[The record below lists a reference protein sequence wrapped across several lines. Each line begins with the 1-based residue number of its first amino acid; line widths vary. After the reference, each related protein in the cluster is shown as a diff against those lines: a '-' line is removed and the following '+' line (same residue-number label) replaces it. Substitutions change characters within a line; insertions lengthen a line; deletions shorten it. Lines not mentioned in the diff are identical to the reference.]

1 MQHLPDDALTLLA
14 LGEPATDEETAHLE
28 QCPQCRADF
37 GSFSRVVT
45 AARRA
50 GSPASGAGGNDGG
63 NPAAVPPERHGFTGA
78 APEPPAPSVWA
89 GIHQALNLDAEL
101 RKDPLGAP
109 EDSAP
114 VPSPGSSPASS
125 PASSPVPSLAAARSR
140 RTGTWLAAAAAAV
153 VVAGAGTWGA
163 LRAVDSVP
171 GTEVVAS
178 ADLSPLA
185 SSSDTGSAVVDQL
198 PDGRRELVVTSGSD
212 AAQGYR
218 EVWLLAPDAQSMV
231 SLGAMT
237 GTEAR
242 FVLPADLDLSS
253 YPVVD
258 ISDEPF
264 DGDPAHSGNSILR
277 GQLDL

>member
-28 QCPQCRADF
+28 QCPRCRADF

-45 AARRA
+45 AARRTSTQES
-50 GSPASGAGGNDGG
+50 GSGRQPAYA
-63 NPAAVPPERHGFTGA
+63 PPEREDPSDA
-78 APEPPAPSVWA
+78 ALQPPAPSVWA
-89 GIHQALNLDAEL
+89 GIHQALNLDEEL
-101 RKDPLGAP
+101 REDPL
-109 EDSAP
+109 
-114 VPSPGSSPASS
+114 
-125 PASSPVPSLAAARSR
+125 SSPVPSLAAARRR
-140 RTGTWLAAAAAAV
+140 RTVTWLAAAAAAV

-163 LRAVDSVP
+163 LRTVDSLP
-171 GTEVVAS
+171 GPEPVAS
-178 ADLSPLA
+178 ADLAPLA
-185 SSSDTGSAVVDQL
+185 SYSETGSAVVDQL

-231 SLGAMT
+231 SLGAMA
-237 GTEAR
+237 GTEGR
-242 FVLPADLDLSS
+242 FELPADLDLNR